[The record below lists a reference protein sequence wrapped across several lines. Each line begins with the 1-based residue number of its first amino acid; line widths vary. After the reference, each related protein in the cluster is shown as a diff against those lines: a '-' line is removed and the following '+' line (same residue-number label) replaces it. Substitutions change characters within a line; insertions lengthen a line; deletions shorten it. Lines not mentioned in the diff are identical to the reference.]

1 MEPVLQITSIPISIE
16 ISVNPASFEQK
27 VDMPKA
33 KMKRNSGGLTIEA
46 EPVQIRIDSFK
57 MRESIGQKT
66 VGTLVKESAE
76 KGIKLSYEG
85 AARVVREGHALAEIY
100 KGNTPA
106 SIAKSRAKI
115 ARQVNTVMEF
125 IPSTGPDISWSDGKL
140 NINYSV
146 DELEF
151 DWDVQARAELEFIPA
166 KIEFIVKEKPRVEI
180 EYIGRPLYVPPSAD
194 PEYVEPASMDI
205 KG

>member
-33 KMKRNSGGLTIEA
+33 TMKRNHGGLTIEA

-57 MRESIGQKT
+57 MRESIGQKS
-66 VGTLVKESAE
+66 VDTLIKESAE

-85 AARVVREGHALAEIY
+85 AARVVREGHALAEIH

-151 DWDVQARAELEFIPA
+151 DWDVQSRADLEFIPA
-166 KIEFIVKEKPRVEI
+166 KIEFIIKEKPRVEI

-194 PEYVEPASMDI
+194 PEYVEPANLDI